1 MSHRP
6 SWEGMPPS
14 HNLLEGETLPRDV
27 YTHPDFSISTGRIR
41 RGDKAANESW
51 SALQKIKGKPDAEIT
66 VYRAG
71 KADKLNTGDWV
82 SFSKDYAKQSLE
94 GDIEKVYSFKVKA
107 RDVIFAGDDINEFGY
122 YPKSQLTDIWN
133 KANK

>member
-41 RGDKAANESW
+41 RGDKVANESW

-107 RDVIFAGDDINEFGY
+107 RDVIFC
-122 YPKSQLTDIWN
+122 WR
-133 KANK
+133 